1 MASCQFPEY
10 RIRVCYRIYHVQ
22 VPSKALKAK
31 TMVKLNFVTIFNQI
45 LKKTYMSDIKT
56 IVSHNLLKIIGNKI
70 SKNFMKDDYYNRSY
84 EIIYE
89 IIKIEIQY
97 KQNKHKPQEQ
107 QLSIK

>member
-1 MASCQFPEY
+1 
-10 RIRVCYRIYHVQ
+10 
-22 VPSKALKAK
+22 
-31 TMVKLNFVTIFNQI
+31 
-45 LKKTYMSDIKT
+45 MSDIKT

-97 KQNKHKPQEQ
+97 KQNKHKPQE
-107 QLSIK
+107 